1 MILLLWLAYALRMR
15 ASRRRMQIRVDERG
29 RIARDLHDTLA
40 TDDARLG
47 AERDEAE
54 HLNPGQ
60 NGNMPSRQSV
70 ARALTADKTRERP
83 VGDRIVTKTLIL
95 FKSRSLPRH
104 AAHRFDTAQARREYL
119 RPCSNH
125 GTAWSSRSARLP
137 FRVLNRT
144 RWCEDIAPKARLS
157 ALRRNGSSH
166 AELSADSTI
175 RHGRAPLNHSEERI
189 RILIVDDHPVMRGGL
204 RAVVEQEADLQV
216 VGEAGD
222 GAEAIEQFRRLLP
235 DVTLLDLQMP
245 RVDGL
250 QAITT
255 IHHEYPDACIVVLT
269 TYPGDARVT
278 RAMTLGATS
287 YLLKTAGREEI
298 LRAIRS
304 AMHGHHV
311 VAPEVAQEMDSHR
324 GSEGLTIREL
334 SVLRLVA
341 EGKSNRSIAEA
352 LYISEDTVKARMK
365 SLMAKLGAADRTHA
379 VTIAMRRGFIDS

>member
-1 MILLLWLAYALRMR
+1 
-15 ASRRRMQIRVDERG
+15 
-29 RIARDLHDTLA
+29 
-40 TDDARLG
+40 
-47 AERDEAE
+47 
-54 HLNPGQ
+54 
-60 NGNMPSRQSV
+60 
-70 ARALTADKTRERP
+70 
-83 VGDRIVTKTLIL
+83 
-95 FKSRSLPRH
+95 
-104 AAHRFDTAQARREYL
+104 
-119 RPCSNH
+119 
-125 GTAWSSRSARLP
+125 
-137 FRVLNRT
+137 
-144 RWCEDIAPKARLS
+144 
-157 ALRRNGSSH
+157 
-166 AELSADSTI
+166 
-175 RHGRAPLNHSEERI
+175 LNHSEEHI

-204 RAVVEQEADLQV
+204 RAVVDQEDDLQV

-255 IHHEYPDACIVVLT
+255 IRHEYPDACIVVLT

-287 YLLKTAGREEI
+287 YLLKTSCREEI

-311 VAPEVAQEMDSHR
+311 VAAEVAQEMDSHR

-341 EGKSNRSIAEA
+341 EGKSNRAIGEA

-365 SLMAKLGAADRTHA
+365 SLMAKLEASDRTHA
-379 VTIAMRRGFIDS
+379 VTIALRRGFIDS